1 MMVILRRYSCHYNRS
16 ASMIREIAIVA
27 FPGFQ
32 LVDLAALNVFELA
45 NRQPG
50 GPHYRLRMLSRHGG
64 PVASSAGVPVGT
76 EPFDALAGP
85 PDTMIVFGGSDPEN
99 QPRALL
105 DFLGQAAARARR
117 TASICSGVFL
127 LAAAGLVEG
136 RSVTTHWN
144 LAAELQRRYPGVR
157 VEQDRIF
164 INDGPFWTSAGM
176 TAGVDLALA
185 LVEQDLGGA
194 VAREIA
200 RHMVVYYRRSGG
212 QSQFSSV
219 LEVAPRSERIQTA
232 LDYARDN
239 LCRPLSLEEL
249 AEAASLSR
257 RQFSR
262 SFRAETGQTP
272 ARAVEQL
279 RVQAAR
285 ELLETTS
292 QPIESIARESG
303 FLDPERMRRAFLRA
317 FGHPPQAIK
326 RQARADRPSHR
337 PARHE
342 ARS

>member
-1 MMVILRRYSCHYNRS
+1 MRD
-16 ASMIREIAIVA
+16 IAIVA

-45 NRQPG
+45 NRPPG
-50 GPHYRLRMLSRHGG
+50 GPHYRLHVLSRQGG
-64 PVASSAGVPVGT
+64 PVASSAGISVDTVA
-76 EPFDALAGP
+76 FDTLASP
-85 PDTMIVFGGSDPEN
+85 PDTMIVFGGDDLDA

-105 DFLGQAAARARR
+105 DFLAQTSSAARR

-144 LAAELQRRYPGVR
+144 LAAELQRRHPGLR
-157 VEQDRIF
+157 VEPDRIF
-164 INDGPFWTSAGM
+164 INDGPYWTSAGM
-176 TAGVDLALA
+176 TAGLDLALA
-185 LVEQDLGGA
+185 LVEEDVGSA
-194 VAREIA
+194 AAREIA
-200 RHMVVYYRRSGG
+200 RHMVLYYRRSGG
-212 QSQFSSV
+212 QSQFASPADI
-219 LEVAPRSERIQTA
+219 APRSDRIQAA
-232 LDYARDN
+232 LEYARDN

-249 AEAASLSR
+249 ADAAQLSR

-285 ELLETTS
+285 ELIETTS
-292 QPIESIARESG
+292 HPIEVVARESG

-326 RQARADRPSHR
+326 RQARAGRLPT
-337 PARHE
+337 
-342 ARS
+342 

>member
-1 MMVILRRYSCHYNRS
+1 
-16 ASMIREIAIVA
+16 MIRDIAIVA

-50 GPHYRLRMLSRHGG
+50 GPRYRLHVLSRQGG
-64 PVASSAGVPVGT
+64 PVPSSAGVSVGT
-76 EPFDALAGP
+76 VAFDTLDGP
-85 PDTMIVFGGSDPEN
+85 PDTMIVFGGDDLDA

-105 DFLGQAAARARR
+105 DFLAQAGSRARR

-144 LAAELQRRYPGVR
+144 LAAELQRRHPGVR
-157 VEQDRIF
+157 VEPDRIF
-164 INDGPFWTSAGM
+164 INDGPYWTSAGM

-185 LVEQDLGGA
+185 LVEQDLGSEA
-194 VAREIA
+194 AREIA

-212 QSQFSSV
+212 QSQFSSPV
-219 LEVAPRSERIQTA
+219 DLAPRSERIQAA
-232 LDYARDN
+232 LAYARGN

-249 AEAASLSR
+249 ADAARLSR

-285 ELLETTS
+285 ELIETTS
-292 QPIESIARESG
+292 QPIEAVARESG

-326 RQARADRPSHR
+326 RQARAGRLPT
-337 PARHE
+337 
-342 ARS
+342 

>member
-1 MMVILRRYSCHYNRS
+1 MRD
-16 ASMIREIAIVA
+16 IAIVA

-32 LVDLAALNVFELA
+32 LVDVAALNVFELA
-45 NRQPG
+45 NRQAG
-50 GPHYRLRMLSRHGG
+50 GPHYRLHMLSRRGG
-64 PVASSAGVPVGT
+64 PVASSAGVSVGT
-76 EPFDALAGP
+76 VDFDALDGA
-85 PDTMIVFGGSDPEN
+85 PDTLIVFGGDDLDA

-105 DFLGQAAARARR
+105 DFLAQTASRARR

-144 LAAELQRRYPGVR
+144 RAAELQRRHPGVR
-157 VEQDRIF
+157 VEPDRIF
-164 INDGPFWTSAGM
+164 INDGPYWTSAGM

-185 LVEQDLGGA
+185 LVEQDLGSA
-194 VAREIA
+194 TARAIA
-200 RHMVVYYRRSGG
+200 RHMVVLYCRSGG
-212 QSQFSSV
+212 QSQFSGLV
-219 LEVAPRSERIQTA
+219 DLAPRSQRIQTA

-249 AEAASLSR
+249 ADAARLSR

-272 ARAVEQL
+272 ARAVEHL

-285 ELLETTS
+285 ELIETTR
-292 QPIESIARESG
+292 QPIEAIARASG

-317 FGHPPQAIK
+317 FGHPPQALK
-326 RQARADRPSHR
+326 RQARASRLPN
-337 PARHE
+337 
-342 ARS
+342 

>member
-1 MMVILRRYSCHYNRS
+1 
-16 ASMIREIAIVA
+16 MIRDIAIVA

-45 NRQPG
+45 NRPPG
-50 GPHYRLRMLSRHGG
+50 GPHYRLHVLSRQGG
-64 PVASSAGVPVGT
+64 PVASSAGISVDTVA
-76 EPFDALAGP
+76 FDTLASP
-85 PDTMIVFGGSDPEN
+85 PDTMIVFGGDDLDA

-105 DFLGQAAARARR
+105 DFLAQTSSAARR

-144 LAAELQRRYPGVR
+144 LAAELQRRHPGLR
-157 VEQDRIF
+157 VEPDRIF
-164 INDGPFWTSAGM
+164 INDGPYWTSAGM
-176 TAGVDLALA
+176 TAGLDLALA
-185 LVEQDLGGA
+185 LVEEDVGSA
-194 VAREIA
+194 AAREIA
-200 RHMVVYYRRSGG
+200 RHMVLYYRRSGG
-212 QSQFSSV
+212 QSQFASPADI
-219 LEVAPRSERIQTA
+219 APRSDRIQAA
-232 LDYARDN
+232 LEYARDN

-249 AEAASLSR
+249 ADAAQLSR

-285 ELLETTS
+285 ELIETTS
-292 QPIESIARESG
+292 HPIEVVARESG

-326 RQARADRPSHR
+326 RQARAGRLPT
-337 PARHE
+337 
-342 ARS
+342 